1 MCFSWGSR
9 RDKYAYTDVWERE
22 AESRPGRKL
31 NPDWDPRR
39 PYDYP
44 KYYNERFDG
53 DAAGASQRG
62 GYQSIQG
69 MQVRRPSH
77 HAGGSTAANTRRG
90 SEHAGGQ
97 NNPYGEGRSA
107 AETSRRIE
115 VGASMRRGASN
126 SRRSDNNTSRRDGAN
141 TSRRSGADASRRNR
155 NQGTGGLGAHSN
167 IHTGRFSPDAVTRR
181 PSPPPLRRRRR

>member
-9 RDKYAYTDVWERE
+9 RDEYRPYDECEQE
-22 AESRPGRKL
+22 AEFRPGRKL
-31 NPDWDPRR
+31 NPDWDPRN

-44 KYYNERFDG
+44 KYYYERFDHG
-53 DAAGASQRG
+53 AAGASQRG

-69 MQVRRPSH
+69 MQVQRPSH
-77 HAGGSTAANTRRG
+77 HAGGSTAASTRGG
-90 SEHAGGQ
+90 SQHVGGQ

-115 VGASMRRGASN
+115 SGASMRRGTSN
-126 SRRSDNNTSRRDGAN
+126 SRRSENNTSRRDGAN
-141 TSRRSGADASRRNR
+141 TSRRNGADASRRNH
-155 NQGTGGLGAHSN
+155 NQGTGGLGAQSD

-181 PSPPPLRRRRR
+181 PSPPPLRSRRR